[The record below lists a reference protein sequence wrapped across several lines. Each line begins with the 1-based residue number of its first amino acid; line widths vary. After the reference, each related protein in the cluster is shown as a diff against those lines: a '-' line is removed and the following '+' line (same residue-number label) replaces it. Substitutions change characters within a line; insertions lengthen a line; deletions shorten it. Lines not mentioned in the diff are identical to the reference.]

1 MSYAVWCV
9 LPSAAPH
16 WRSWDQQTVVYD
28 AANATTHLLTEAHG
42 EIFGLL
48 ATAPGAAMTESGLL
62 TACGADDA
70 TAAEIAALRDIL
82 DSLRTLGLTE
92 CRAL

>member
-1 MSYAVWCV
+1 MADAVWCA

-28 AANATTHLLTEAHG
+28 ATNVTTHLLSEGHG

-48 ATAPGAAMTESGLL
+48 ASAPGAAMTEADLL
-62 TACGADDA
+62 TACGAADA
-70 TAAEIAALRDIL
+70 TATEIAALRDIL

>member
-1 MSYAVWCV
+1 MVTPAWQLSQ
-9 LPSAAPH
+9 SAALQ
-16 WRSWDQQTVVYD
+16 WRRWDEQVVVYD
-28 AANATTHLLTEAHG
+28 PAATATHLLTDGPA

-48 ATAPGAAMTESGLL
+48 VDAGDTTVSEADLL
-62 TACGADDA
+62 AACGATDA
-70 TAAEIAALRDIL
+70 TDTEIAALRDIL

>member
-1 MSYAVWCV
+1 MA
-9 LPSAAPH
+9 LSA
-16 WRSWDQQTVVYD
+16 WRLTQGAALQWRRWDEQVVVYD
-28 AANATTHLLTEAHG
+28 PASVATHLLSDGPA

-48 ATAPGAAMTESGLL
+48 ADTDTAVSEADLL
-62 TACGADDA
+62 AACGAADA
-70 TAAEIAALRDIL
+70 TATEIAALRDIL